1 MILDSMLQIVREGFG
16 STFGPLLVVF
26 ISILLLIFLVAYLR
40 LNTFMSFLLVCLFMG
55 LALGMK
61 ISDITQSVQT
71 GIGKTLGSLVII
83 IVFGSMLGKL
93 VAESGAAQRIANGLM
108 NIFGRKYVQWS
119 LMLTGFIVGIPLFY
133 NIGFVLMVPLIF
145 TVAARTKLPAVYLG
159 IPMLASLS
167 VTHGYLPPHPSPT
180 ALVGTFHANMGLTLL
195 YGLLVAIP
203 SIVLAG
209 PVFSRFLKK
218 YTQEPAQ
225 LFTIVAMPEEQLP
238 TMSSSILAALLP
250 VILLAGTALLKL
262 IAAPETILFNVATWL
277 GDPVIVMLLAVL
289 NGIYILGIRRGTPVK
304 KVMGLLDEAIRDVS
318 VIILIIGG
326 SGALTQMLLDSKV
339 SEVIASSLQHM
350 HMNPLLLAWSI
361 AALIRVSVGSATVAG
376 LTTAGIVAPIVA
388 ASSVNP
394 SLMVLATGAGSL
406 MFSHV
411 NDGGFWMFKE
421 YFNLSV
427 KDTFKTWTVMETIVS
442 VVGLLGCLAM
452 SLFV

>member
-1 MILDSMLQIVREGFG
+1 MA
-16 STFGPLLVVF
+16 LLVVF
-26 ISILLLIFLVAYLR
+26 VSILLLVLLVAYFR
-40 LNTFMSFLLVCLFMG
+40 LNTFIAFLVVCLFMG
-55 LALGMK
+55 LALNMVRMPEERMSIGE
-61 ISDITQSVQT
+61 ITQSIQT

-108 NIFGRKYVQWS
+108 QVFGRKYVQWS

-180 ALVGTFHANMGLTLL
+180 ALVGTFHANMGLTLI
-195 YGLLVAIP
+195 YGLIVAIP
-203 SIVLAG
+203 AIILAG

-225 LFTIVAMPEEQLP
+225 LFTVAPMPEDQLP
-238 TMSSSILAALLP
+238 SLSTSIVAALLP
-250 VILLAGTALLKL
+250 VLLLAGTSLFKL
-262 IAAPETILFNVATWL
+262 QAQPDTGLWEIATWL

-289 NGIYILGIRRGTPVK
+289 NGAYLLGLRRGMPVR
-304 KVMGLLDEAIRDVS
+304 KVMGIMEDAIRDVS

-339 SEVIASSLQHM
+339 SEIITNSLQGM
-350 HMNPLLLAWSI
+350 HMNPLVLAWSI
-361 AALIRVSVGSATVAG
+361 SALIRVSVGSATVAG
-376 LTTAGIVAPIVA
+376 LTTAGIVAPLVVGT
-388 ASSVNP
+388 SVHP

-427 KDTFKTWTVMETIVS
+427 KDTFRTWTVMETIVS
-442 VVGLLGCLAM
+442 VAGLVGCLILN
-452 SLFV
+452 LFI

>member
-1 MILDSMLQIVREGFG
+1 MGLIV
-16 STFGPLLVVF
+16 VVF
-26 ISILLLIFLVAYLR
+26 ASILLLVLLVAYFR
-40 LNTFMSFLLVCLFMG
+40 LNTFIAFLIVCLFMG
-55 LALGMK
+55 LALNVVREPDQRMS
-61 ISDITQSVQT
+61 IADITQSIQT

-108 NIFGRKYVQWS
+108 QVFGRKYVQWS

-180 ALVGTFHANMGLTLL
+180 ALVGAFHANMGLTLI

-203 SIVLAG
+203 AIVLAG

-225 LFTIVAMPEEQLP
+225 LFTVAALPEDQLP
-238 TMSSSILAALLP
+238 GMGTSIVAALLP
-250 VILLAGTALLKL
+250 VLLLAATSLVKL
-262 IAAPETILFNVATWL
+262 EAAPDTIVFDVANWL

-289 NGIYILGIRRGTPVK
+289 NGAYVLGIRRGWAIK
-304 KVMGLLDEAIRDVS
+304 KVMGTMEDAIRDVS

-339 SEVIASSLQHM
+339 SDVIKEGLGSM
-350 HMNPLLLAWSI
+350 HMNPLILAWSI

-376 LTTAGIVAPIVA
+376 LTAAGIVAPLV
-388 ASSVNP
+388 VGTTVHP

-427 KDTFKTWTVMETIVS
+427 KDTFKTWSIMETIVS
-442 VVGLLGCLAM
+442 VAGLVGCLILN
-452 SLFV
+452 LFI

>member
-1 MILDSMLQIVREGFG
+1 MAL
-16 STFGPLLVVF
+16 LLVVF
-26 ISILLLIFLVAYLR
+26 ASILLLVLLVAYFR
-40 LNTFMSFLLVCLFMG
+40 LNTFIAFLIVCLFMG
-55 LALGMK
+55 LTLNVVREPAQRMS
-61 ISDITQSVQT
+61 IEQITQSIQT

-108 NIFGRKYVQWS
+108 HVFGRKYVQWS

-145 TVAARTKLPAVYLG
+145 TVAARTKLPTVYLG

-180 ALVGTFHANMGLTLL
+180 ALVGAFHANMGFTLL
-195 YGLLVAIP
+195 FGLLVAIP
-203 SIVLAG
+203 AIVLAG
-209 PVFSRFLKK
+209 PVFSRFLKN
-218 YTQEPAQ
+218 YTQQPAP
-225 LFTIVAMPEEQLP
+225 LFTSAPLPEEMLP
-238 TMSSSILAALLP
+238 SMSTSIIAALLP
-250 VILLAGTALLKL
+250 VILLAGTSLMKL
-262 IAAPETILFNVATWL
+262 WVIPGSLAYQIVGWL

-289 NGIYILGIRRGTPVK
+289 NGAYMLGLQRGWSVK
-304 KVMGLLDEAIRDVS
+304 KVMGTMEDAVRDVAT
-318 VIILIIGG
+318 IILIIGG
-326 SGALTQMLLDSKV
+326 SGALTQMLIDSKV
-339 SEVIASSLQHM
+339 SDVIKDSLAGM
-350 HMNPLLLAWSI
+350 HMNPLVLAWSI

-376 LTTAGIVAPIVA
+376 LTAAGIVAPLVVG
-388 ASSVNP
+388 SNVHP

-427 KDTFKTWTVMETIVS
+427 KDTFKTWSVMETIVS
-442 VVGLLGCLAM
+442 VVGLLGCLILN
-452 SLFV
+452 LFI

>member
-1 MILDSMLQIVREGFG
+1 MA
-16 STFGPLLVVF
+16 LLVVF
-26 ISILLLIFLVAYLR
+26 VSILLLVLLVAYFR
-40 LNTFMSFLLVCLFMG
+40 LNTFIAFLIVCLFMG
-55 LALGMK
+55 LALNMVRVPEERMS
-61 ISDITQSVQT
+61 IAEITQSIQT

-108 NIFGRKYVQWS
+108 HVFGRKYVQWS

-145 TVAARTKLPAVYLG
+145 TVAARTKLPTVYLG

-180 ALVGTFHANMGLTLL
+180 ALVGTFHANMGLTLI
-195 YGLLVAIP
+195 YGLIVAIP
-203 SIVLAG
+203 AIVLAG
-209 PVFSRFLKK
+209 PVFTRFLKH

-225 LFTIVAMPEEQLP
+225 LFTVAPMPEDQLP
-238 TMSSSILAALLP
+238 SMGTSIVAALLP
-250 VILLAGTALLKL
+250 VLLLAGTSLLKL
-262 IAAPETILFNVATWL
+262 GAAPGTFLWQITTWL

-289 NGIYILGIRRGTPVK
+289 NGAYVLGLRRGLPVK
-304 KVMGLLDEAIRDVS
+304 KVMGIMEDAIRDVS

-339 SEVIASSLQHM
+339 SQVITDSLQGM
-350 HMNPLLLAWSI
+350 HMNPLILAWSI

-376 LTTAGIVAPIVA
+376 LTTAGIVAPLVA
-388 ASSVNP
+388 GTSVHP

-427 KDTFKTWTVMETIVS
+427 KDTFKTWSVMETIVS
-442 VVGLLGCLAM
+442 VVGLIGCLILN
-452 SLFV
+452 LFI

>member
-1 MILDSMLQIVREGFG
+1 MA
-16 STFGPLLVVF
+16 LLGVVF
-26 ISILLLIFLVAYLR
+26 ASILLLVLLVAYFR
-40 LNTFMSFLLVCLFMG
+40 LNTFIAFLIVCLFMG
-55 LALGMK
+55 LALNVVREPAQRMS
-61 ISDITQSVQT
+61 IADITQSIQT

-108 NIFGRKYVQWS
+108 QVFGRKYVQWS

-180 ALVGTFHANMGLTLL
+180 ALVGAFHANMGLTLL
-195 YGLLVAIP
+195 YGLVVAVP
-203 SIVLAG
+203 AIVLAG

-225 LFTIVAMPEEQLP
+225 LFTAAALPDDQLP
-238 TMSSSILAALLP
+238 GMATSIVAALLP
-250 VILLAGTALLKL
+250 VLLLAATSLLKL
-262 IAAPETILFNVATWL
+262 KAVPDSIAFNIASWL

-289 NGIYILGIRRGTPVK
+289 NGAYVLGIRRGWPIK
-304 KVMGLLDEAIRDVS
+304 KVMGTMEDAIRDVS

-339 SEVIASSLQHM
+339 SDVIKEGLGSM
-350 HMNPLLLAWSI
+350 HMNPLILAWTI

-376 LTTAGIVAPIVA
+376 LTAAGIVAPLV
-388 ASSVNP
+388 VGTTVHP

-427 KDTFKTWTVMETIVS
+427 KDTFKTWSIMETIVS
-442 VVGLLGCLAM
+442 VAGLIGCLILN
-452 SLFV
+452 LFI

>member
-1 MILDSMLQIVREGFG
+1 MALIG
-16 STFGPLLVVF
+16 VVF
-26 ISILLLIFLVAYLR
+26 ASILLLVLLVAYFR
-40 LNTFMSFLLVCLFMG
+40 LNTFIAFLIVCLFMG
-55 LALGMK
+55 LALNVVREPAQRMS
-61 ISDITQSVQT
+61 IADITQSIQT

-108 NIFGRKYVQWS
+108 QVFGRKYVQWS

-180 ALVGTFHANMGLTLL
+180 ALVGAFHANMGLTLI

-203 SIVLAG
+203 AIVLAG
-209 PVFSRFLKK
+209 PVFSRFLRK

-225 LFTIVAMPEEQLP
+225 LFTTAALPDDQLP
-238 TMSSSILAALLP
+238 GLATSILAALLP
-250 VILLAGTALLKL
+250 VLLLASTSLLKL
-262 IAAPETILFNVATWL
+262 KAAPDSALYNIVSWL

-289 NGIYILGIRRGTPVK
+289 NGAYVLGIRRGLPIK
-304 KVMGLLDEAIRDVS
+304 KVMGIMEDAIRDVS

-339 SEVIASSLQHM
+339 SDVIKDGLGSM
-350 HMNPLLLAWSI
+350 HMNPLILAWSI

-376 LTTAGIVAPIVA
+376 LTAAGIVAPLVA
-388 ASSVNP
+388 GTTVHP

-427 KDTFKTWTVMETIVS
+427 KDTFKTWSIMETIVS
-442 VVGLLGCLAM
+442 VVGLIGCLI
-452 SLFV
+452 LNIFI

>member
-1 MILDSMLQIVREGFG
+1 MA
-16 STFGPLLVVF
+16 LLVVF
-26 ISILLLIFLVAYLR
+26 ASILLLVLLVAYFR
-40 LNTFMSFLLVCLFMG
+40 LNTFIAFLIVCLFMG
-55 LALGMK
+55 LALNMVRLPEERMS
-61 ISDITQSVQT
+61 IADITQSIQT

-108 NIFGRKYVQWS
+108 QVFGRKYVQWS

-180 ALVGTFHANMGLTLL
+180 ALVGTFHANMGLTLI
-195 YGLLVAIP
+195 YGLIVAIP
-203 SIVLAG
+203 AIILAG

-218 YTQEPAQ
+218 YTQEPAK
-225 LFTIVAMPEEQLP
+225 LFTVEVMPDELLPSMGTSIV
-238 TMSSSILAALLP
+238 AALLP
-250 VILLAGTALLKL
+250 VLLLAGTSLLKL
-262 IAAPETILFNVATWL
+262 QAHPDSYLWEITTWL

-289 NGIYILGIRRGTPVK
+289 NGAYLLGIRRGVPVK
-304 KVMGLLDEAIRDVS
+304 KVMSIMEDAIRDVS

-339 SEVIASSLQHM
+339 SKVITDSLQGM
-350 HMNPLLLAWSI
+350 HMNPLILAWSI

-376 LTTAGIVAPIVA
+376 LTTAGIVAPLVVG
-388 ASSVNP
+388 STVHP

-427 KDTFKTWTVMETIVS
+427 KDTFKTWSVMETIVS
-442 VVGLLGCLAM
+442 VVGLIGCLILN
-452 SLFV
+452 LFI

>member
-1 MILDSMLQIVREGFG
+1 
-16 STFGPLLVVF
+16 
-26 ISILLLIFLVAYLR
+26 
-40 LNTFMSFLLVCLFMG
+40 
-55 LALGMK
+55 
-61 ISDITQSVQT
+61 
-71 GIGKTLGSLVII
+71 
-83 IVFGSMLGKL
+83 MLGKL

-108 NIFGRKYVQWS
+108 QVFGRKYVQWS

-180 ALVGTFHANMGLTLL
+180 ALVKAFNANMGLTLI

-203 SIVLAG
+203 SIILAG

-218 YTQEPAQ
+218 YNQEPAK
-225 LFTIVAMPEEQLP
+225 LFTTEQLP
-238 TMSSSILAALLP
+238 EDQLPGMATSILAALLP
-250 VILLAGTALLKL
+250 VLLLAGTALLKL
-262 IAAPETILFNVATWL
+262 VLTPDTPVWVVLTWL

-289 NGIYILGIRRGTPVK
+289 NGAWLLGIRRGKSVK
-304 KVMGLLDEAIRDVS
+304 KVMVTMEDAIRDVS

-339 SEVIASSLQHM
+339 SNVIADSLKDM
-350 HMNPLLLAWSI
+350 HMNPLLLGWSI

-376 LTTAGIVAPIVA
+376 LTSAAIVAPIVVG
-388 ASSVNP
+388 STVNP

-442 VVGLLGCLAM
+442 VVGLLGCLVLN
-452 SLFV
+452 LFI

>member
-1 MILDSMLQIVREGFG
+1 MV
-16 STFGPLLVVF
+16 LLVVF
-26 ISILLLIFLVAYLR
+26 ASILLLVLLVAYFR
-40 LNTFMSFLLVCLFMG
+40 LNTFIAFLVVCLFMG
-55 LALGMK
+55 LVLNLFRSPEERMSIAA
-61 ISDITQSVQT
+61 ITQSIQT

-108 NIFGRKYVQWS
+108 QVFGRRYVQWS

-180 ALVGTFHANMGLTLL
+180 ALVGTFHANMGLTLV
-195 YGLLVAIP
+195 YGLIVAIP
-203 SIVLAG
+203 AIVLAG

-218 YTQEPAQ
+218 YTQQPAQ
-225 LFTIVAMPEEQLP
+225 LFTAEALPEELLP
-238 TMSSSILAALLP
+238 SMMTSIFAALLP
-250 VILLAGTALLKL
+250 VILLAGTSLLKL
-262 IAAPETILFNVATWL
+262 GAPADSNAFVVASWL

-289 NGIYILGIRRGTPVK
+289 NGAYVLGVRRGWSLK
-304 KVMGLLDEAIRDVS
+304 KVMGTMEDAIRDIS

-339 SEVIASSLQHM
+339 SDVITEGLKGM
-350 HMNPLLLAWSI
+350 HMNPLVLAWSI

-376 LTTAGIVAPIVA
+376 LTTAGIVAPLVVG
-388 ASSVNP
+388 STVHP

-427 KDTFKTWTVMETIVS
+427 KDTFKTWSVMETIVS
-442 VVGLLGCLAM
+442 VAGLVGCLILN
-452 SLFV
+452 LFI

>member
-1 MILDSMLQIVREGFG
+1 MLKIILELSGLDATS
-16 STFGPLLVVF
+16 GPLVVVF
-26 ISILLLIFLVAYLR
+26 LSILLLIFLVAGLR
-40 LNTFMSFLLVCLFMG
+40 MNTFISFILVCLFMG
-55 LALGMK
+55 LTLGMD
-61 ISDITQSVQT
+61 ISVITQSVQT

-167 VTHGYLPPHPSPT
+167 VTHGFLPPHPSPT
-180 ALVGTFHANMGLTLL
+180 ALVGSFHANMGLTLL

-203 SIVLAG
+203 AIVVAG

-218 YTQEPAQ
+218 YTQEPAP

-238 TMSSSILAALLP
+238 SMTSSILAALLP
-250 VILLAGTALLKL
+250 VILLAGTALMKL
-262 IAAPETILFNVATWL
+262 LAAPGTVLYHVASWL
-277 GDPVIVMLLAVL
+277 GDPVIVMLVAVL
-289 NGIYILGIRRGTPVK
+289 NGMYVLGIRRGTSVK
-304 KVMGLLDEAIRDVS
+304 KVMSLMDEAIRDVS

-339 SEVIASSLQHM
+339 SQVIASGLQDM
-350 HMNPLLLAWSI
+350 HMNPLVLAWTI

-376 LTTAGIVAPIVA
+376 LTSAGIVAPIVA
-388 ASSVNP
+388 GSTVNP
-394 SLMVLATGAGSL
+394 CLMVLATGAGSL

-442 VVGLLGCLAM
+442 LIGLLGCLAL

>member
-1 MILDSMLQIVREGFG
+1 MALIG
-16 STFGPLLVVF
+16 VVF
-26 ISILLLIFLVAYLR
+26 ASILLLVLLVAYFR
-40 LNTFMSFLLVCLFMG
+40 LNTFIAFLIVCLFMG
-55 LALGMK
+55 LALNLVREPAERMS
-61 ISDITQSVQT
+61 IADITQSIQT

-108 NIFGRKYVQWS
+108 QVFGRKYVQWS

-180 ALVGTFHANMGLTLL
+180 ALVGAFHANMGLTLI

-203 SIVLAG
+203 AIVLAG

-225 LFTIVAMPEEQLP
+225 LFTTAALPDDQLP
-238 TMSSSILAALLP
+238 GLATSILAALLP
-250 VILLAGTALLKL
+250 VLLLATTSLLKL
-262 IAAPETILFNVATWL
+262 KATPDSALFNIVSWL

-289 NGIYILGIRRGTPVK
+289 NGAYVLGLRRGWPIK
-304 KVMGLLDEAIRDVS
+304 KVMGIMEDAIRDVS

-339 SEVIASSLQHM
+339 SDVIKDGLGSM
-350 HMNPLLLAWSI
+350 HMNPLILAWSI

-376 LTTAGIVAPIVA
+376 LTAAGIVAPLV
-388 ASSVNP
+388 VGTTVHP

-427 KDTFKTWTVMETIVS
+427 KDTFKTWSIMETIVS
-442 VVGLLGCLAM
+442 VVGLIGCLILN
-452 SLFV
+452 LFI